1 MVLGSRLVV
10 RALRDLAPGTE
21 LLHCYG
27 PQAGEH
33 IMPLRRRLL
42 QQQYHFH
49 CMCDPRCA
57 LILTFVISAVH
68 GPETAMLHMHMDHSA
83 SRCCL

>member
-1 MVLGSRLVV
+1 MWWQGSRLVV
-10 RALRDLAPGTE
+10 RALRDLAPGME

-33 IMPLRRRLL
+33 ITPLRRQLL

-57 LILTFVISAVH
+57 LTFASSVLH
-68 GPETAMLHMHMDHSA
+68 GPETGMLYMHMDHGA